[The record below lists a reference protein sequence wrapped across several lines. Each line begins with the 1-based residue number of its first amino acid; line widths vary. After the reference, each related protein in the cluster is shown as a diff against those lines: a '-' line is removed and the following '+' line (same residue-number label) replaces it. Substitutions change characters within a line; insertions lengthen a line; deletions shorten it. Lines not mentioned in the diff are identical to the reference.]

1 MARFRDKLVCHVC
14 IKNYM
19 VYNPVWLCKYLAS
32 LMEYHTII
40 QSSVLQAYKD
50 SQILKFYLSK
60 QIPLNEK
67 LYLQLYHC
75 GCH

>member
-1 MARFRDKLVCHVC
+1 MARFRDKLVCHVY

-50 SQILKFYLSK
+50 R
-60 QIPLNEK
+60 
-67 LYLQLYHC
+67 
-75 GCH
+75 